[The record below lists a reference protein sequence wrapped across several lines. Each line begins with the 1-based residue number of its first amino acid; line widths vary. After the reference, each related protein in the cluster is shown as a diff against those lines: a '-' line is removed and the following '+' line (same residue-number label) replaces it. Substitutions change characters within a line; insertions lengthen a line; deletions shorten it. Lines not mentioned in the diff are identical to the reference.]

1 MVPNR
6 REKEFLFI
14 TTLSAC
20 VNIVLNLFFIP
31 QIGTIGAAVTTL
43 ISEVI
48 VLFMSFYTMKQYFK
62 IEWDF
67 RHIISVMLAGI
78 TVIIVCILC
87 KFIIKGTIIQLIS
100 AMIISVLAYCGV
112 LIVLKNDILVSL
124 INEVLKKKNTK

>member
-1 MVPNR
+1 M
-6 REKEFLFI
+6 
-14 TTLSAC
+14 
-20 VNIVLNLFFIP
+20 
-31 QIGTIGAAVTTL
+31 TTL

-87 KFIIKGTIIQLIS
+87 KFIIKDTIIQLIS
-100 AMIISVLAYCGV
+100 AMIISVLVYCGV
-112 LIVLKNDILVSL
+112 LIVLKN
-124 INEVLKKKNTK
+124 EVLKKKNTK